1 MSWEIPISDEGADE
15 KLYRDADAAS
25 WVPSCIPCCR
35 RGLFF
40 FLAGS
45 NRGCIAIS
53 RKVPGFEGVNCGDGV
68 LTGIAC
74 AKECSLELDNIC
86 AND

>member
-1 MSWEIPISDEGADE
+1 MRNSTALQTPRHGSPLVSLAVGGDFF
-15 KLYRDADAAS
+15 
-25 WVPSCIPCCR
+25 
-35 RGLFF
+35 FF

-45 NRGCIAIS
+45 SSGCIAIS